1 MSQKTS
7 RGGKGGRGGR
17 QTRSS
22 SRNSQAGGS
31 RPTSPENQFTFSA
44 PKDTATHHESIWNT
58 YRKKPQPIS
67 DKKLTESMQIE
78 QAIDMEKSIVQD
90 TYGLN
95 SKPSSGNT
103 KGKATEKSKAVAKE
117 LSRDSPLPP
126 QNIVNNVDG
135 TNKVPLLNKE
145 ITSTPHK
152 DQQQSVDLPNQDK
165 INLQADQG
173 SQAMDVDPINSNKDS
188 SIITIE
194 KVKEHIAIV
203 PYGELLG
210 GKTAKLTKIKNA
222 LKTYNIQYNT
232 QLPVVQIGKQGAKVS
247 FLEKEKFD
255 QFLKMEII
263 IQEQKEVDSGEVI
276 NVKLQPIPLK
286 PEKVASTN
294 DEDGDKSQNSND
306 RTIQVIDIPAFRQVR
321 EIRESFEDLG
331 EIEKIYT
338 RGAGLYQVAFITYK
352 ESSSIDY
359 FKEQWSYHIN
369 KDIVRVLPLL
379 LSKEEREKR
388 KKFSLRLSGLHYQT
402 SGYDL
407 KEVMIQCKGKTC
419 FIPAVMIRGKY
430 QRCRY
435 AYIHFSSQDDLVAAR
450 QMNIEFKKGNAGVRK
465 LYWSKED
472 DRICNIC
479 GNPTHMA
486 KDCTNKDINKSSSK
500 KFVSGTDNW
509 KNLKKSYADA
519 AKSKQKPR
527 NNNSKSN
534 NNNPSGSR
542 DQGRNQK
549 NHHIEEDD
557 EDFNQHPSFLKFKEQ
572 IINTM
577 RKVEER
583 LLKME
588 SLIGDTDKQIS
599 EIVTTQQAIKCDKAY
614 PISVPK
620 KKKQQVEPN
629 VEGKAKR
636 RCKSDS
642 ESSEDEDEVK
652 NKSALQTQQIQKS
665 DQNIQSIVNKQKEI
679 QDNHKETKSLLS
691 TIVNMLSGGPSA
703 SSLLGDDDEVF
714 DDSVV

>member
-1 MSQKTS
+1 MSQKTN
-7 RGGKGGRGGR
+7 RGGRGGR

-22 SRNSQAGGS
+22 SRNSQASGS
-31 RPTSPENQFTFSA
+31 RPTSPENQFTFST
-44 PKDTATHHESIWNT
+44 PKDTTAPHKSIWNT
-58 YRKKPQPIS
+58 YRKKPQLTS
-67 DKKLTESMQIE
+67 DKKLTESMQAE
-78 QAIDMEKSIVQD
+78 LAMNMEKSIVQD
-90 TYGLN
+90 TYGPN
-95 SKPSSGNT
+95 SKTTSVNN

-117 LSRDSPLPP
+117 LSRDPPLPP
-126 QNIVNNVDG
+126 QNI
-135 TNKVPLLNKE
+135 
-145 ITSTPHK
+145 
-152 DQQQSVDLPNQDK
+152 DK

-173 SQAMDVDPINSNKDS
+173 SQPMDVDPINSNKDS

-352 ESSSIDY
+352 EASSIDY

-388 KKFSLRLSGLHYQT
+388 KQFSLRLSGLHYQT

-407 KEVMIQCKGKTC
+407 KEVMTQCKGRTC

-435 AYIHFSSQDDLVAAR
+435 AYIHFSSRDDLVAAR

-500 KFVSGTDNW
+500 KFVSGADNW

-519 AKSKQKPR
+519 AKSKQRPR

-642 ESSEDEDEVK
+642 ES
-652 NKSALQTQQIQKS
+652 
-665 DQNIQSIVNKQKEI
+665 
-679 QDNHKETKSLLS
+679 
-691 TIVNMLSGGPSA
+691 
-703 SSLLGDDDEVF
+703 
-714 DDSVV
+714 

>member
-7 RGGKGGRGGR
+7 HGGKGGRGGR

-31 RPTSPENQFTFSA
+31 GPTSPENQFTFSA
-44 PKDTATHHESIWNT
+44 PKDTATHHESIWKA
-58 YRKKPQPIS
+58 YQQKPQPTS
-67 DKKLTESMQIE
+67 DKKLTESMQAE
-78 QAIDMEKSIVQD
+78 LAMNMEKGIVQD
-90 TYGLN
+90 TYGPN
-95 SKPSSGNT
+95 SKVPSGND
-103 KGKATEKSKAVAKE
+103 KGKATEKSKVVTKD
-117 LSRDSPLPP
+117 LSRDPSLPP
-126 QNIVNNVDG
+126 QNIVNNVNG

-145 ITSTPHK
+145 IISTPHK
-152 DQQQSVDLPNQDK
+152 DQQQSVELPNQDK

-173 SQAMDVDPINSNKDS
+173 SQPMDVDPSNSNKDS

-232 QLPVVQIGKQGAKVS
+232 HLPVVQIGKQGAKVS

-255 QFLKMEII
+255 QFLKTEII
-263 IQEQKEVDSGEVI
+263 IQDQKEGDSGEVI

-286 PEKVASTN
+286 PEKVVSTN
-294 DEDGDKSQNSND
+294 NKDGDTSQNSNN
-306 RTIQVIDIPAFRQVR
+306 RIIQVIDIPAFRQVR
-321 EIRESFEDLG
+321 EIRDSFEDLG

-338 RGAGLYQVAFITYK
+338 RGAGLYQ
-352 ESSSIDY
+352 
-359 FKEQWSYHIN
+359 
-369 KDIVRVLPLL
+369 
-379 LSKEEREKR
+379 EEREKR
-388 KKFSLRLSGLHYQT
+388 KQFSLRLSGLHYQT

-407 KEVMIQCKGKTC
+407 KEVMTQCKGKTC
-419 FIPAVMIRGKY
+419 FIPAIMIRGKY

-435 AYIHFSSQDDLVAAR
+435 AYIHFSSRDNMVAAK

-500 KFVSGTDNW
+500 KFISGADNW

-519 AKSKQKPR
+519 AKLKQKPR
-527 NNNSKSN
+527 NNISKSN
-534 NNNPSGSR
+534 NNHPSGSR
-542 DQGRNQK
+542 DQGRTQK
-549 NHHIEEDD
+549 NHHIEEDG

-572 IINTM
+572 IISTM
-577 RKVEER
+577 RKVEEK

-588 SLIGDTDKQIS
+588 TLIGNTSKQIG
-599 EIVTTQQAIKCDKAY
+599 EVVTAQQAIKR
-614 PISVPK
+614 
-620 KKKQQVEPN
+620 
-629 VEGKAKR
+629 KAKR
-636 RCKSDS
+636 HCKSDS
-642 ESSEDEDEVK
+642 ESSEDEDELI
-652 NKSALQTQQIQKS
+652 NKSVLQSQQIQKS
-665 DQNIQSIVNKQKEI
+665 DQNIQSIVDTQKEI
-679 QDNHKETKSLLS
+679 QESHKETKSLLS
-691 TIVNMLSGGPSA
+691 SLYNMLSGGPSA
-703 SSLLGDDDEVF
+703 SSPLGEDDEVF
-714 DDSVV
+714 DASIV

>member
-1 MSQKTS
+1 MSKTL
-7 RGGKGGRGGR
+7 
-17 QTRSS
+17 TV
-22 SRNSQAGGS
+22 
-31 RPTSPENQFTFSA
+31 FTFSA
-44 PKDTATHHESIWNT
+44 PKDTAAHHESIWKN
-58 YRKKPQPIS
+58 YQRKLQTTS
-67 DKKLTESMQIE
+67 DKKLTESMQAE
-78 QAIDMEKSIVQD
+78 QAMDMEKSIVQD
-90 TYGLN
+90 TYGPN
-95 SKPSSGNT
+95 SKSPSNNN
-103 KGKATEKSKAVAKE
+103 KGKAAEKSKAVAKD
-117 LSRDSPLPP
+117 LSRDPPLPP
-126 QNIVNNVDG
+126 QNIVNNVNG

-145 ITSTPHK
+145 IISTPHK

-173 SQAMDVDPINSNKDS
+173 SQPMDVDPNNSNKDL

-194 KVKEHIAIV
+194 KVKEHVAIV

-210 GKTAKLTKIKNA
+210 EKTAKLTKIKNA

-255 QFLKMEII
+255 QFLKTEII
-263 IQEQKEVDSGEVI
+263 IQDQKEGDSGEVI

-286 PEKVASTN
+286 PEKVVNTN
-294 DEDGDKSQNSND
+294 NKDGDTSQNSND

-331 EIEKIYT
+331 EIEKIYI
-338 RGAGLYQVAFITYK
+338 RGAGFYQVAFITYK
-352 ESSSIDY
+352 EASSIDY
-359 FKEQWSYHIN
+359 FKEQWSYHIS

-388 KKFSLRLSGLHYQT
+388 KQFSLRLSGLHYQT

-407 KEVMIQCKGKTC
+407 KDVMTQCKGMTC

-430 QRCRY
+430 QRCHY
-435 AYIHFSSQDDLVAAR
+435 AYIHFSSQDDIVAAR
-450 QMNIEFKKGNAGVRK
+450 QMNIEFKKGNAGVRR

-479 GNPTHMA
+479 GNPNHMA

-500 KFVSGTDNW
+500 KFISGADNW

-527 NNNSKSN
+527 NNVSNSN
-534 NNNPSGSR
+534 NNKKSSGSR
-542 DQGRNQK
+542 DQGRTQK
-549 NHHIEEDD
+549 SQYIEEDG

-577 RKVEER
+577 RKVEEK

-588 SLIGDTDKQIS
+588 TLIGNTSKQIG
-599 EIVTTQQAIKCDKAY
+599 EVVTAQQAIKCDKAH
-614 PISVPK
+614 PVSISK
-620 KKKQQVEPN
+620 KKKQQQPEPN

-642 ESSEDEDEVK
+642 ESSEDEDELM
-652 NKSALQTQQIQKS
+652 NKSVLQSQQIQKS
-665 DQNIQSIVNKQKEI
+665 DQNIQNIVDMQKEI
-679 QDNHKETKSLLS
+679 QESHKETKSLLS
-691 TIVNMLSGGPSA
+691 SLYNMLSGGPSA
-703 SSLLGDDDEVF
+703 SSPLGEDDEVF
-714 DDSVV
+714 DASIV

>member
-1 MSQKTS
+1 M
-7 RGGKGGRGGR
+7 
-17 QTRSS
+17 
-22 SRNSQAGGS
+22 QA
-31 RPTSPENQFTFSA
+31 ELAMN
-44 PKDTATHHESIWNT
+44 
-58 YRKKPQPIS
+58 
-67 DKKLTESMQIE
+67 
-78 QAIDMEKSIVQD
+78 MEKSIVQD
-90 TYGLN
+90 TYGPN
-95 SKPSSGNT
+95 SKSSSNKN
-103 KGKATEKSKAVAKE
+103 KGKAAEKSKPVAKE
-117 LSRDSPLPP
+117 LSRDPPLPP
-126 QNIVNNVDG
+126 QNIVNNVNG
-135 TNKVPLLNKE
+135 TNQVPLLNKE
-145 ITSTPHK
+145 INSTPHK
-152 DQQQSVDLPNQDK
+152 DLQQSVDLPNQDK

-173 SQAMDVDPINSNKDS
+173 SQPMDVDPNNSNKDP

-194 KVKEHIAIV
+194 KVKEHVAIV

-255 QFLKMEII
+255 QFLKTEII
-263 IQEQKEVDSGEVI
+263 IQDQKEGDSGEVV
-276 NVKLQPIPLK
+276 NVKLQPMLLK
-286 PEKVASTN
+286 PEKVTTN
-294 DEDGDKSQNSND
+294 NKDGDTSQNSSD

-321 EIRESFEDLG
+321 EIRESFENLG

-352 ESSSIDY
+352 EASSIDY

-388 KKFSLRLSGLHYQT
+388 KQFSLRLSGLHYQT

-435 AYIHFSSQDDLVAAR
+435 AYIHFSSRDDLVAAR

-479 GNPTHMA
+479 GNPMHMA
-486 KDCTNKDINKSSSK
+486 KDCNNKDINKSTSK
-500 KFVSGTDNW
+500 KFVSGADNW
-509 KNLKKSYADA
+509 KNLKKSYAEA
-519 AKSKQKPR
+519 AKSRQKPK
-527 NNNSKSN
+527 NNSKSN
-534 NNNPSGSR
+534 MHKSFESR
-542 DQGRNQK
+542 DQGRNAK
-549 NHHIEEDD
+549 NNNSIEEDD
-557 EDFNQHPSFLKFKEQ
+557 DDFNQHPSFLKFKEQ
-572 IINTM
+572 IVNTM

-588 SLIGDTDKQIS
+588 SLIGDTDKQIN
-599 EIVTTQQAIKCDKAY
+599 EIVTTQQAIKCDKAH
-614 PISVPK
+614 PVSIQK
-620 KKKQQVEPN
+620 KKKQQSEPN
-629 VEGKAKR
+629 VEGNAKR

-642 ESSEDEDEVK
+642 ESSEDEDELK
-652 NKSALQTQQIQKS
+652 NKSVLQSQQIQKS

-714 DDSVV
+714 DASMV